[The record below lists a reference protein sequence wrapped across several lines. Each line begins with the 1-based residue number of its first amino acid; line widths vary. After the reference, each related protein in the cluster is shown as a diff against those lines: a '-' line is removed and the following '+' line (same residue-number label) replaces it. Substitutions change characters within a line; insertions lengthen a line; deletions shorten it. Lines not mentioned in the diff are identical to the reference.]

1 VENFEKIN
9 IKDLIPQQPPFIMVE
24 KLLHCDL
31 KTTKTSLSIKNDN
44 IFVENNCLSHSGIV
58 ENVAQTC
65 AARLGYI
72 NINQPV
78 KIGMIGSINDF
89 EFSSVLP
96 KAGQEIT
103 TEISVEAEVGQ
114 IILLSV
120 SVLCRKNIITT
131 GKMKVILTDLE
142 I

>member
-1 VENFEKIN
+1 MEQIN
-9 IKDLIPQQPPFIMVE
+9 IKDLIPQKEPFIMVE

-31 KTTKTSLSIKNDN
+31 EKTKTSLSIINDN
-44 IFVENNCLSHSGIV
+44 IFVENDAFSQSGIV

-65 AARLGYI
+65 AARLGYL
-72 NINQPV
+72 NRNQPV

-89 EFSSVLP
+89 EFSGILP
-96 KAGQEIT
+96 KAGQEII

-114 IILLSV
+114 IILLNA
-120 SVLCRKNIITT
+120 SVLCNENIVAT
-131 GKMKVILTDLE
+131 GKMKVVLTDKE